1 MFCTVPVICAWAR
14 MELVVVAVVVRLS
27 VPFPST
33 LSFSVFMTGWLLL
46 SAVLVEVLL
55 LLATVL
61 SVRVVL
67 RLLLDVLTGLPLA
80 VLVLV
85 VLPDV
90 KALVLVLVLVLV
102 AVVPAVRPWPELLVE
117 ADMLGGT
124 PAAAA
129 GAVAGNEGEGE
140 TATWADAAQAVKAT
154 RAQAVGRS

>member
-90 KALVLVLVLVLV
+90 KALVLVLVLV